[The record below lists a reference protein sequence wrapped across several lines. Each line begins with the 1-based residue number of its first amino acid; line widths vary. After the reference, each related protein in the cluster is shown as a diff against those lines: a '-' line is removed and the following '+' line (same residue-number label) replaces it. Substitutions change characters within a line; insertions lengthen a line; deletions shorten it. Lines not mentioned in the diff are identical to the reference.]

1 MSSKWQIKL
10 SYVAMC
16 IDLNEIFLFLIL
28 LHENITAGRIKFSLL
43 HHVNTWSQMCMSVI
57 DLSCTVLGIPVTTFF
72 FSWLYWNWF
81 SVNQTSIVIHKLFTF
96 LCLLILLSYCW
107 ICSFFQVIFI
117 VLMFKTFCILF
128 IMIRLHEVNNF
139 AYNCNKHWLL
149 NWKEGKCFVQCI
161 WGSYKSLVL

>member
-16 IDLNEIFLFLIL
+16 INLNEIFLLFSYMRILQQEELSLVCFTMLI
-28 LHENITAGRIKFSLL
+28 HDHK
-43 HHVNTWSQMCMSVI
+43 MCMSVI

-81 SVNQTSIVIHKLFTF
+81 SVNQTNIVIHKLFTF

-107 ICSFFQVIFI
+107 ICSFLRLFSLFWC
-117 VLMFKTFCILF
+117 FK
-128 IMIRLHEVNNF
+128 HF
-139 AYNCNKHWLL
+139 AYCLSW
-149 NWKEGKCFVQCI
+149 
-161 WGSYKSLVL
+161 

>member
-43 HHVNTWSQMCMSVI
+43 HHVNTWSQNVHECYWLILYSTRY
-57 DLSCTVLGIPVTTFF
+57 SCNHFFF

-81 SVNQTSIVIHKLFTF
+81 SVNQVSIVIHKLFTF

-107 ICSFFQVIFI
+107 ICSF
-117 VLMFKTFCILF
+117 LRLF
-128 IMIRLHEVNNF
+128 SLFWCLKHF
-139 AYNCNKHWLL
+139 AYCLSW
-149 NWKEGKCFVQCI
+149 
-161 WGSYKSLVL
+161 